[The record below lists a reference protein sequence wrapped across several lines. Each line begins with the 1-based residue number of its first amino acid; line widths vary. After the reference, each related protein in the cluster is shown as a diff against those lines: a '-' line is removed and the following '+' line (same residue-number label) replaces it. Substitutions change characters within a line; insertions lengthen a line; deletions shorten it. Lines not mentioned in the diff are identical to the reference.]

1 MKIGLKVGDKVQVLS
16 GKFSGKEDVILFID
30 KKNYRVRLQNLKKIK
45 SKSKKGAAKDLHG
58 TFALA
63 NLKALKAEVPA
74 TAASEQAAS

>member
-45 SKSKKGAAKDLHG
+45 SKSKKGTAKDLHG

-74 TAASEQAAS
+74 AASEQAAG